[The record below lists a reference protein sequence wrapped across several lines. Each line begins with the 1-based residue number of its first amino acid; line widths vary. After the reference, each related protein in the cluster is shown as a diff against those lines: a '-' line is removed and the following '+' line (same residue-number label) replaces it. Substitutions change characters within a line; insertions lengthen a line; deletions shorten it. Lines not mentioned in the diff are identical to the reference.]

1 MALAKAG
8 SHSKPMEEAKTQTQP
23 TATPSSAPA
32 AAPRRAGSATSARAT
47 GASRSGGSAP
57 RRGNGPRRDSR
68 GGEREKK
75 EFDQKILDLSRVTR
89 VTAGGKRMSFRAA
102 LVIGDRKG
110 RVGFGVAKGAD
121 VQMAIEKSYRQ
132 AKKRLIRIPLSKDT
146 IPHPTWSK
154 FGSAVIMIKPAPR
167 GTGLKCGGAVRVVF
181 EMAGVPNA
189 VSKIVNSTNKINIAK
204 AALKA
209 IQQLRA
215 PRPERAASGEAA
227 PAAPDASGAP
237 EEKKAAIKPK
247 A

>member
-1 MALAKAG
+1 M
-8 SHSKPMEEAKTQTQP
+8 
-23 TATPSSAPA
+23 
-32 AAPRRAGSATSARAT
+32 GSA
-47 GASRSGGSAP
+47 GGS
-57 RRGNGPRRDSR
+57 GPRRDGR

-121 VQMAIEKSYRQ
+121 VQMALEKSYRQ
-132 AKKRLIRIPLSKDT
+132 AKKHLIRIPLVNDT
-146 IPHPTWSK
+146 ITHPTWCK

-209 IQQLRA
+209 ILQLRA
-215 PRPERAASGEAA
+215 PRPVVL
-227 PAAPDASGAP
+227 PAAVPVATSAVP
-237 EEKKAAIKPK
+237 AVAAVAEEKKAVRKPVKK

>member
-1 MALAKAG
+1 MLIQAL
-8 SHSKPMEEAKTQTQP
+8 
-23 TATPSSAPA
+23 
-32 AAPRRAGSATSARAT
+32 RRAGVAPDLRPTGQAGGAR
-47 GASRSGGSAP
+47 RGGSS
-57 RRGNGPRRDSR
+57 RRDGR

-132 AKKRLIRIPLSKDT
+132 AKKRLIRVPLIHDT
-146 IPHPTWSK
+146 IPHSVWKK

-167 GTGLKCGGAVRVVF
+167 GTGLKCGGAVRIVF

-204 AALKA
+204 ATLAA
-209 IQQLRA
+209 IEDLRA
-215 PRPERAASGEAA
+215 PRATGRPSSPSADSVVLTEKNS
-227 PAAPDASGAP
+227 
-237 EEKKAAIKPK
+237 EEKSEEKREIV
-247 A
+247 